1 MPSEQTQFWKFQ
13 NSIGGNNEATLY
25 IYGDIMQYDLEWW
38 NWPDDVIPHRFRQEL
53 DALGDVSRIHVRIN
67 SNGGSV
73 FGAYSIMNLLKS
85 HKAEIITYN
94 DGIAA
99 SAATLIA
106 MAGDRVVTALGAAWM
121 IHLPATEARGNVKV
135 FQKAIEILTTIKDT
149 MLDVYHAKTG
159 IDKAE
164 LENML
169 NEDTWLTGTEAKA
182 KGFADEV
189 ADSVVEAVLDANN
202 STAVFNG
209 LPVSLA
215 GIPGKIVAMLEK
227 PAAKQAKPV
236 VAVQN
241 KPATMGFEI
250 NVDQT
255 NEEEIMTL
263 EDLKAKHPEI
273 YDAAIKAGIAAGVK
287 AERERIKD
295 IDAMA
300 LPGMDDL
307 TNQAKYDTGITA
319 GEFAIAMVKAQKQK
333 GANYQSLAS
342 KDAAELDGVMPDPG
356 VMTDDDQETA
366 ALLAYAVELAEK
378 GV

>member
-227 PAAKQAKPV
+227 PAAKQ
-236 VAVQN
+236 
-241 KPATMGFEI
+241 
-250 NVDQT
+250 
-255 NEEEIMTL
+255 
-263 EDLKAKHPEI
+263 
-273 YDAAIKAGIAAGVK
+273 
-287 AERERIKD
+287 
-295 IDAMA
+295 
-300 LPGMDDL
+300 
-307 TNQAKYDTGITA
+307 
-319 GEFAIAMVKAQKQK
+319 
-333 GANYQSLAS
+333 
-342 KDAAELDGVMPDPG
+342 
-356 VMTDDDQETA
+356 
-366 ALLAYAVELAEK
+366 
-378 GV
+378 

>member
-1 MPSEQTQFWKFQ
+1 
-13 NSIGGNNEATLY
+13 
-25 IYGDIMQYDLEWW
+25 
-38 NWPDDVIPHRFRQEL
+38 
-53 DALGDVSRIHVRIN
+53 
-67 SNGGSV
+67 
-73 FGAYSIMNLLKS
+73 
-85 HKAEIITYN
+85 
-94 DGIAA
+94 
-99 SAATLIA
+99 
-106 MAGDRVVTALGAAWM
+106 
-121 IHLPATEARGNVKV
+121 
-135 FQKAIEILTTIKDT
+135 
-149 MLDVYHAKTG
+149 
-159 IDKAE
+159 
-164 LENML
+164 
-169 NEDTWLTGTEAKA
+169 
-182 KGFADEV
+182 
-189 ADSVVEAVLDANN
+189 
-202 STAVFNG
+202 G